1 MALKILNAG
10 HDGRGVYLGG
20 WNIAPDGYLIH
31 HATSFEDAWETMI
44 ADMAEAGHLAP
55 CDCASTC
62 DCEESTNC
70 TECSCEDCGIGS
82 FNTDDVVMRVVR
94 PTHRD

>member
-1 MALKILNAG
+1 MALKILHAG

-44 ADMAEAGHLAP
+44 ADMAESGYLAP
-55 CDCASTC
+55 CTC
-62 DCEESTNC
+62 CLDFGCDEC
-70 TECSCEDCGIGS
+70 TCEDCGIGS
-82 FNTDDVVMRVVR
+82 FVTDDVVMRVVR

>member
-1 MALKILNAG
+1 MALKILHAG

-31 HATSFEDAWETMI
+31 HATSFDDAWETLI
-44 ADMAEAGHLAP
+44 ADMAQSGFLAP
-55 CDCASTC
+55 CDCNIAFGC
-62 DCEESTNC
+62 DEC
-70 TECSCEDCGIGS
+70 TCEDCGSGS

>member
-1 MALKILNAG
+1 MALKILHAG

-31 HATSFEDAWETMI
+31 HATSFDDAWETLI
-44 ADMAEAGHLAP
+44 ADMAQSGFLAP
-55 CDCASTC
+55 CDCPT
-62 DCEESTNC
+62 EGGC
-70 TECSCEDCGIGS
+70 TCEDCGCGS
-82 FNTDDVVMRVVR
+82 FNTDDVVMRPVR